1 MTRTISKRLFD
12 ILFSFFVVTFVLW
25 WLIILIFFIN
35 YLIYDESTFF
45 FQERIG
51 KNKIPFTIYKFKSMK
66 GEPPESSPLLSAEE
80 KIRITSFGN
89 FIRKYRIDE
98 FPQFINV
105 LKGEM
110 SIVGPRPE
118 RLYYLEKMINSNR
131 NVKQLLLIKPGIT
144 SFGQIRYGYAQ
155 NVLQMLERTRYDLI
169 YLKNNTFSADMYTVL
184 KTIVVITKG
193 KGV

>member
-1 MTRTISKRLFD
+1 
-12 ILFSFFVVTFVLW
+12 
-25 WLIILIFFIN
+25 
-35 YLIYDESTFF
+35 
-45 FQERIG
+45 
-51 KNKIPFTIYKFKSMK
+51 MK